1 MNEDYI
7 SIGKILNFHGINGEV
22 KVGFSKGKENQLK
35 STKVFFVKKE
45 GVYTK
50 LKVKSLRFHKNFA
63 LIKFDGINS
72 IDDTLEYKGS
82 FLFVET
88 SSVRKNLERDEFLV
102 DDLVN
107 LLAVSTNDEV
117 IGRVVAVNKY
127 NTSSDLLV
135 VETQDGKE
143 HLIPFVKELVP
154 VVDLKSNKIVINVIE
169 GLLD

>member
-1 MNEDYI
+1 MNENYI
-7 SIGKILNFHGINGEV
+7 SVGKILNFHGINGEV

-35 STKVFFVKKE
+35 SAKTFFIKKE
-45 GVYTK
+45 GVYSE
-50 LKVKSLRFHKNFA
+50 LKVKSVRFHKNFA

-72 IDDTLEYKGS
+72 IDDTLEYKGCL
-82 FLFVET
+82 LFVET
-88 SSVRKNLERDEFLV
+88 SAIRKNLEKDEFLV

-107 LLAVSTNDEV
+107 LLAVSTEDEV
-117 IGRVVAVNKY
+117 IGTVVAINKY

-135 VETQDGKE
+135 VKTQDGKE

>member
-1 MNEDYI
+1 MSDNYI

-35 STKVFFVKKE
+35 ATKVFFVKRD
-45 GVYTK
+45 GIYNK
-50 LKVKSLRFHKNFA
+50 LIVKSLRFHKNFA
-63 LIKFDGINS
+63 LIKFDGIDS

-82 FLFVET
+82 LLFVET
-88 SSVRKNLERDEFLV
+88 SAIRKSLEKDEFLV

-107 LLAVSTNDEV
+107 LIAINTNEEV
-117 IGRVVAVNKY
+117 IGSVVAINKY

-135 VETQDGKE
+135 IKTQDGRE

-154 VVDLKSNKIVINVIE
+154 VVDLKSNKVVINVIE

>member
-1 MNEDYI
+1 MDENYI

-35 STKVFFVKKE
+35 ASKSFFIKKDGKFNE
-45 GVYTK
+45 

-63 LIKFDGINS
+63 LIKFEGIDS
-72 IDDTLEYKGS
+72 IDDTLEYKGCL
-82 FLFVET
+82 LFT
-88 SSVRKNLERDEFLV
+88 HASDIRKNLEKDEFLV

-107 LLAVSTNDEV
+107 LIAVSTEEEV
-117 IGRVVAVNKY
+117 IGTVVAINKY

-135 VETQDGKE
+135 VKSQDGKE

>member
-1 MNEDYI
+1 MNENYI

-35 STKVFFVKKE
+35 ATNVFYIKKDGIFSE
-45 GVYTK
+45 

-63 LIKFDGINS
+63 LIKFDGIDS

-82 FLFVET
+82 LLFVE
-88 SSVRKNLERDEFLV
+88 SSVIRKNLEKDEYLV

-107 LLAVSTNDEV
+107 VTAVTTNDEL
-117 IGRVVAVNKY
+117 IGNVVAINKY

-135 VETQDGKE
+135 VKTQDGKE

-154 VVDLKSNKIVINVIE
+154 IVDLKANKIVINAIE

>member
-1 MNEDYI
+1 MSENYI
-7 SIGKILNFHGINGEV
+7 SVGKILNFHGINGEV

-35 STKVFFVKKE
+35 TSKVFFIKKD
-45 GVYTK
+45 GVYCQ

-72 IDDTLEYKGS
+72 IDDTLEYKGTL
-82 FLFVET
+82 LFVET
-88 SSVRKNLERDEFLV
+88 STIRKNLEKDEFLV

-107 LLAVSTNDEV
+107 LIAVSTEEEV
-117 IGRVVAVNKY
+117 IGTVVAINKY

-135 VETQDGKE
+135 VQTQDGKE